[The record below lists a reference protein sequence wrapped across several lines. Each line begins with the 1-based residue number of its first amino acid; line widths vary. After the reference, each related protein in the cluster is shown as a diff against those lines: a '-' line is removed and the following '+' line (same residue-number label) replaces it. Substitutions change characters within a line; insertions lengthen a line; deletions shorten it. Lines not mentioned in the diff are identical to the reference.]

1 MKKLTFIFCIII
13 LMPLVGKADI
23 IFFRDGMKTVCHG
36 RAWEEGQEVKCEYE
50 GAILIYQK
58 KDVLR
63 IQKIKSEKKIEPP
76 SDQIKT
82 SAKPAAK
89 AATGSSN
96 IKSPVSRPK
105 PSAAKDSKAVSI
117 KRTGASN
124 TRGLEF
130 YNPRRAQKYWTG
142 SASKYQTLKEA
153 IAALAKEYDRSP
165 EWIKQHM
172 GDTNALD
179 EIHRNL
185 ASSKLNAS
193 VEIKTETVKKVPET
207 LFYNPRRSHKYWT
220 GATAKHKTF
229 EQATSAL
236 AKEYGRSP
244 QWVEQYMGNSNNL
257 NEILQNLTD
266 RKLSETSP

>member
-1 MKKLTFIFCIII
+1 MKKLAFIFGIII

-50 GAILIYQK
+50 GTIITYQK
-58 KDVLR
+58 TDVLR
-63 IQKIKSEKKIEPP
+63 IQKIKSKKKVEPP

-82 SAKPAAK
+82 SAKPAAQ
-89 AATGSSN
+89 AATRSPD
-96 IKSPVSRPK
+96 IKPPVSQPK
-105 PSAAKDSKAVSI
+105 PPAAKDSKAVSI
-117 KRTGASN
+117 KPTGASK
-124 TRGLEF
+124 TKGLEF
-130 YNPRRAQKYWTG
+130 YNPRRPQKYWTS
-142 SASKYQTLKEA
+142 SASKYQTLDEA

-193 VEIKTETVKKVPET
+193 VAAKAETVKKVPEI
-207 LFYNPRRSHKYWT
+207 LFYNPRRPHKYWT
-220 GATAKHKTF
+220 SATAKHKTF
-229 EQATSAL
+229 EQATSDL

-244 QWVEQYMGNSNNL
+244 QWVEQYMGNSNDL
-257 NEILQNLTD
+257 NEILQNLKN